1 MKSEKPHFCINF
13 DRFTCN
19 KIMSLSFYIF
29 RNKSIDKSEIH
40 DNISVRED
48 IFDNESCEFS
58 I

>member
-1 MKSEKPHFCINF
+1 
-13 DRFTCN
+13 
-19 KIMSLSFYIF
+19 MSLSFYIF